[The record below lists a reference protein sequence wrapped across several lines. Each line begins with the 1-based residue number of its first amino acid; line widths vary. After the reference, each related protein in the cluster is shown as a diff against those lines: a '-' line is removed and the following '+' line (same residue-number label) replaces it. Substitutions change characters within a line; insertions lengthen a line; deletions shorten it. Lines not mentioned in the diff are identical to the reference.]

1 MKNLVQKAKSI
12 SVKLPKIKISYKNS
26 KSHDF
31 GDVNVKKSGSG
42 EDFWDFEKYN
52 VGDSIKKID
61 WKRSSKQ
68 GELFIKNNESEN
80 ANNIWFYVSKSGSM
94 NYKNSKNVETKLER
108 ATLIGLIF
116 LDVLLKSGEKVG
128 VIGSE
133 LGLKKG
139 HKNYI
144 TMASELIKKNKS
156 QDNRIRKNDIVF
168 FISDFLEN
176 TEKIK
181 TKLFDLSQ
189 TKFNGFLIQ
198 ILDSSEV
205 NFPFEGRNRFF
216 DPISGL
222 HKLFN
227 KSENMKITYKKR
239 FKEHQE
245 KLKVLCSKF
254 GWKFVSNTT
263 NESYESIIAKLYRIF

>member
-26 KSHDF
+26 VSHDF

-61 WKRSSKQ
+61 WKKSSKQ

-108 ATLIGLIF
+108 ANVIGLIF

-128 VIGSE
+128 IIGSE

-139 HKNYI
+139 QKNYI
-144 TMASELIKKNKS
+144 AMASELIKKNKS

-181 TKLFDLSQ
+181 STLFNLSQ

-198 ILDSSEV
+198 ILDSSEI

-227 KSENMKITYKKR
+227 KSENMKITYKKK

>member
-1 MKNLVQKAKSI
+1 MQNLIQKAKSI
-12 SVKLPKIKISYKNS
+12 SVRLPKINISYKNS

-31 GDVNVKKSGSG
+31 GDVSVKKPGSSD
-42 EDFWDFEKYN
+42 EFWDFEKYT

-61 WKRSSKQ
+61 WKKSCKQ
-68 GELFIKNNESEN
+68 AGLYIKNNESEN

-94 NYKNSKNVETKLER
+94 NYKNSKHVETKLER
-108 ATLIGLIF
+108 ATVIGLIF
-116 LDVLLKSGEKVG
+116 LDILLKSGEKVG
-128 VIGSE
+128 IIGSE
-133 LGLKKG
+133 LGLRKG
-139 HKNYI
+139 QKNYI
-144 TMASELIKKNKS
+144 AMAAELIKKNKS
-156 QDNRIRKNDIVF
+156 QDNRIKQNDVVF

-181 TKLFDLSQ
+181 AKLFDLSK

-198 ILDSSEV
+198 ILDSSEI

-216 DPISGL
+216 DPISGM

-227 KSENMKITYKKR
+227 KSENMKNTYKRK

-245 KLKVLCSKF
+245 KLKFLCSRY
-254 GWKFVSNTT
+254 GWKFLSNTT
-263 NESYESIIAKLYRIF
+263 NESYESVIAKLYRVL

>member
-1 MKNLVQKAKSI
+1 MKNLIQKAKSI

-26 KSHDF
+26 KSQDF
-31 GDVNVKKSGSG
+31 GDVNVKKPGSG

-61 WKRSSKQ
+61 WKKSSKQ
-68 GELFIKNNESEN
+68 GELFIKYNESEN

-108 ATLIGLIF
+108 ATVIGLIF

-128 VIGSE
+128 IIGSE

-139 HKNYI
+139 QKNYI
-144 TMASELIKKNKS
+144 AMASELIKKNKS

-198 ILDSSEV
+198 ILDSSEI

-227 KSENMKITYKKR
+227 KSENMKFIYKKKFR
-239 FKEHQE
+239 NHQE

-254 GWKFVSNTT
+254 GWKFLSNTT